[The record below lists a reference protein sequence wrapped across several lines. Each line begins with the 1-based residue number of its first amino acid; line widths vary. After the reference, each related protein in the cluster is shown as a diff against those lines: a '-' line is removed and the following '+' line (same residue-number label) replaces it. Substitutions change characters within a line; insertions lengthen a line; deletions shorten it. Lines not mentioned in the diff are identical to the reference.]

1 MIPEEELQSMLQS
14 KISTDLIPG
23 IPISQYTL
31 YLIVSVIVCAILVI
45 AVAKKTELHPKRTFW
60 MGGMEHLMDWAHRDI
75 GVSQLGPTTEKHMPF
90 LMTLLFFILTANVIG
105 LIPGVFVATGA
116 TGATFALACF
126 SFIYFIVYGVKTN
139 GALKYLGSFAPKGV
153 IFPMRVVLWVIEL
166 FSTCL
171 RLITLAIRLFANMYA
186 GHLVLGVFS
195 LLTSTAIATAIS
207 TGAFMTAV
215 PSVLWMAFL
224 VVMYVIEFM
233 MACIQA
239 YVFTLLSSVYIQLA
253 EQGE

>member
-1 MIPEEELQSMLQS
+1 M
-14 KISTDLIPG
+14 
-23 IPISQYTL
+23 
-31 YLIVSVIVCAILVI
+31 
-45 AVAKKTELHPKRTFW
+45 
-60 MGGMEHLMDWAHRDI
+60 
-75 GVSQLGPTTEKHMPF
+75 
-90 LMTLLFFILTANVIG
+90 
-105 LIPGVFVATGA
+105 
-116 TGATFALACF
+116 
-126 SFIYFIVYGVKTN
+126 
-139 GALKYLGSFAPKGV
+139 
-153 IFPMRVVLWVIEL
+153 
-166 FSTCL
+166 
-171 RLITLAIRLFANMYA
+171 
-186 GHLVLGVFS
+186 LGVFS